1 MYSLSDRFFCSGR
14 LWKAVAAF
22 GRAAESCGL
31 NLSPPPLQIT
41 EYKLSSER
49 WPQHYKPLKVAIA
62 SDFHVGCL
70 TAGPAAVEDV
80 VSRINA
86 LQPDVILLPGDF
98 LNSPYGH
105 DGVYIEPAVVGDIF
119 GKLQAPC
126 GVHAVLGN
134 HDIYEDPDGL
144 WCSFKKNGINI
155 MHNESAMVNRE
166 GGKFSVAGVGDYT
179 TGHQDCEKAFLEAM
193 GASPVVALAHNPMSA
208 YFMPKGI
215 VASVSGHTHAK
226 QFKIPGIKQPTL
238 RCPDEGLAYGISQ
251 KNTNPVIVTSGIG
264 TSLVPYRNVAPEIV
278 LLTIEPK

>member
-1 MYSLSDRFFCSGR
+1 MYSLSDRFFCSGY

-31 NLSPPPLQIT
+31 NLKPPPLQVT
-41 EYKLSSER
+41 EYKLSTTR
-49 WPQHYKPLKVAIA
+49 WPQHYEPLKVAIA

-70 TAGPAAVEDV
+70 TASPDAVENV

-86 LQPDVILLPGDF
+86 LQPDLILLPGDF

-105 DGVYIEPAVVGDIF
+105 DGVYIEPEIVGDIF

-134 HDIYEDPDGL
+134 HDIYEDPQGL
-144 WCSFKKNGINI
+144 HDSLRKNGINVMYNKSVI
-155 MHNESAMVNRE
+155 VRKEESEFV
-166 GGKFSVAGVGDYT
+166 VVGVGDYT
-179 TGHQDCEKAFLEAM
+179 TGHQNCVSAFSGISGVHPVIAM
-193 GASPVVALAHNPMSA
+193 AHNPMSSHD
-208 YFMPKGI
+208 MPEGI

-226 QFKIPGIKQPTL
+226 QFKVPGIKQPTL
-238 RCPDEGLAYGISQ
+238 RCPDEGLAYGMVQ
-251 KNTNPVIVTSGIG
+251 KNANPVIVTSGIG

-278 LLTIEPK
+278 LLTVEPK